1 MTDGITLCARSGT
14 LPNTTGMFPQLRAL
28 NGSHNAFSGPLPA
41 GLGQTG
47 IFRLSP
53 LQFVNGEILMH
64 VLDLSYN
71 QLNGSLPSFL
81 DASSV
86 PAQYVQKGVFLQARR
101 APPRAAGRSRR
112 RSCSCACAATRV
124 GFLWTALCAS
134 RSGQRSEVCWFVCKA
149 RRAWHVFACE
159 HTGCRPAGECGH
171 SWSFQAKHHARP
183 QGVRGGTR
191 ALA

>member
-1 MTDGITLCARSGT
+1 
-14 LPNTTGMFPQLRAL
+14 MFPQLRAL

-47 IFRLSP
+47 VFRLSP

-86 PAQYVQKGVFLQARR
+86 PAQYVQKGVFLQARCGPLVR
-101 APPRAAGRSRR
+101 RWARPSLVMRCRQSRKVDRSVCKQVSAVLGDVQICVRR
-112 RSCSCACAATRV
+112 RRPAIPVRV
-124 GFLWTALCAS
+124 SA
-134 RSGQRSEVCWFVCKA
+134 
-149 RRAWHVFACE
+149 
-159 HTGCRPAGECGH
+159 GCRPAAERDQSRRC
-171 SWSFQAKHHARP
+171 KC
-183 QGVRGGTR
+183 VRGVAC